1 MTDYESSSM
10 FGTLLGTGIGLA
22 IPGVGLLG
30 GAVLGSVMGGLF
42 GSFGSRKEQ
51 QREQAKLQ
59 VAQMKQANLL
69 REKIQADN
77 ANLFSSVQSSVAQT
91 SGAMGAIY

>member
-10 FGTLLGTGIGLA
+10 FGTLLGTGIGWA
-22 IPGVGLLG
+22 VAGPIG

-59 VAQMKQANLL
+59 AAQMKQANLL